1 MADTEKPSDG
11 LQLSQ
16 EWLEAA
22 DYRAELLQHLK
33 DQVPQIF
40 CLKKD
45 LSPQEEEELMQRRL
59 LHPLEC
65 FLFGED
71 PQDGLE
77 KLKQGST
84 SSQLCGRVFKE
95 GETVYSCRDCAIDPT
110 CVLCMDCFQDS
121 VHKSHRYKMHAS
133 SGGGFCDCG
142 DVEAW
147 KIGPCCSKHDPGSA
161 AAMVTDESV
170 LEPELYERAEKLFR
184 VLLRYVTD
192 FLVWEENFELS
203 AELQPRIKDNAYYC
217 VLYNDEHH
225 SYDQVIY
232 TLQRSVNC
240 DQIEAQT
247 HTTLIDKE
255 GRRAVKR
262 GTLRS
267 CQQAKDLIRVN
278 FVFSFLILVDI
289 SDNLQSEKS
298 CNPFCAALQSSS
310 EHISLQPLRVE
321 ILHATVMAHQTFALR
336 LGNWFQKVIGYSVGF
351 RLAFCQVALEPNAD
365 TDRPCLIS
373 RLMLHDAQMYKG
385 ARKIVH
391 ELIFC
396 SMLMDSEFKRLFA
409 VEFTKYYKQLQ
420 KDFISDDHER
430 SISITALSVQIFTV
444 PTLARQLIEECNVI
458 KVIVDTVLE
467 LLREHLDD
475 NNRFFFLGYNS
486 DKFTRIQVIFHDLR
500 YILISKPS
508 VWTEEMR
515 GQFLAG
521 FRIFLGFLKCMQ
533 GMEEV
538 KRQLGQHIAVEPEW
552 EAGFT
557 LQIQLRH
564 ILAMFQDWC
573 SSDEE
578 IMLQAFKDC
587 HAALIECNNQPF
599 HKEPKDFYM
608 CKHILRARPYK
619 VSQEPVSIHLPIS
632 RLLAGLYVVMWK
644 TGAIERLD
652 NPERYDFVELAELPL
667 RCVVLA
673 AQVTA
678 EMWRRNGL
686 SLVSQVYYYQDV
698 KCRDEMYDKDI
709 IMLQISASKMDPN
722 HFLMLILLRFE
733 LFEYFNGCRVSK
745 DQDELTQWN
754 RLTEEMLFL
763 LIAIFGERYVPG
775 ISQVTREEVTMREV
789 IHLLCIEPMA
799 HSTLVKSLPEN
810 ENHETGL
817 EGVIAKVAT
826 FRKPGVSGHGLYEL
840 KKERLIDFNPFFYH
854 YSRSQRSK
862 AEESQKKRRSQEGND
877 KALRPPVPP
886 AFSPSFSRIVNLLC
900 CDVIIHILRHILQ
913 RPVDDRSTHWTEA
926 MIQRALHLI
935 GQALVEEKIQLEN
948 SSVEEVTFD
957 FSLKARVGSENG
969 KSLFLLLSKIKSLP
983 SLEAQKDLIKWLLQM
998 FEIVK
1003 CLREKSSPSVSVCM
1017 DTTRPEE
1024 SIQDKEKAERK
1035 RKAEAAKL
1043 HRQKIMAQMSAMQKN
1058 FIESNKMLYD
1068 NMPDT
1073 GTQGEPVR
1081 PSESSAMEQ
1090 KELCIAFGPLRGPS
1104 PAEREVLT
1112 CILCQE
1118 EQEVLP
1124 LAPAMVLTACVQRS
1138 TVLTQCRGRIPANA
1152 ADGTGTY
1159 PLFMPPD
1166 LAVGTHT
1173 GSCGHVMHATCWQ
1186 KYFEAVQNTTRNR
1199 LHAELIVDLEN
1210 GEYLC
1215 PLCKSLC
1222 NTVVPLIPLEPL
1234 TFNYENAEIIGQHL
1248 TLPRWIQVLA
1258 ARIKGLK
1265 SVMQDNEF
1273 NPDGGSSSSGTTGL
1287 FGDGQ
1292 PDFRSIL
1299 AYGVQEPRK
1308 FSDGIAEMLVV
1319 CATTV
1324 HRVGLKTAP
1333 NELCPRVP
1341 LMAWNTCAFTIQAI
1355 ENILQEED
1363 KPLFGSL
1370 QNRQIAGLKAI
1381 VQFAA
1386 SQRLKSSQGVIQR
1399 HFADMIGVLLP
1410 VLSRKNTPSI
1420 LDVDFFHLLV
1430 GLVLSMPSLYQE
1442 EGIDLQPSA
1451 VSSAFNNM
1459 YIFHLV
1465 TMAHILQVLL
1475 TSSDFPAA
1483 GDGEESEEA
1492 RSAADLYTAVSQ
1504 HTGRLVPDLSG
1515 GSVAQRIKAGIEPF
1529 LRCAALFFNCLTGVH
1544 TPEELLNASVTSPG
1558 QVEAM
1563 CGYLALPLNIFQ
1575 LFQDYRDVVSPLLQR
1590 WCGSPSITK
1599 ALQGKTQTVRYPR
1612 IRNRLIE
1619 LPEDYSSL
1627 LNKASHFQCPKST
1640 IDERKHPTL
1649 CLVCG
1654 AMLCSQSSCCLSQLD
1669 GEDVGACTAHA
1680 AMCGAGVGMFLRI
1693 RECEIVL
1700 MASRTRGSTYPAPY
1714 LDDYGETDPHLG
1726 RGNPL
1731 HLCTERYR
1739 KLNQLWQQH
1748 CILEEIAR
1756 SLEVV
1761 NVMFAFEWQLV

>member
-1 MADTEKPSDG
+1 MADREKSVDG
-11 LQLSQ
+11 LELSKAWQ
-16 EWLEAA
+16 EAA
-22 DYRAELLQHLK
+22 DSRAEMLRYLRE
-33 DQVPQIF
+33 QVPQIF
-40 CLKKD
+40 CLKKEA
-45 LSPQEEEELMQRRL
+45 SPQEEEEAMQSRL

-65 FLFGED
+65 FLFGEA
-71 PQDGLE
+71 PQEGLA

-147 KIGPCCSKHDPGSA
+147 KIGPCCSKHDPGA
-161 AAMVTDESV
+161 ATAMDDCV
-170 LEPELYERAEKLFR
+170 LEPELSHRVEKLFR
-184 VLLRYVTD
+184 ILLRYVTD
-192 FLVWEENFELS
+192 FLVWEESFELP
-203 AELQPRIKDNAYYC
+203 AELQPRTKENAYYC

-225 SYDQVIY
+225 SYEHVIY
-232 TLQRSVNC
+232 TLQRSVSC
-240 DQIEAQT
+240 DQAEAQT

-267 CQQAKDLIRVN
+267 CQQAKDLIRSN
-278 FVFSFLILVDI
+278 
-289 SDNLQSEKS
+289 
-298 CNPFCAALQSSS
+298 S

-336 LGNWFQKVIGYSVGF
+336 LGSWFQKIIGYSAGF
-351 RLAFCQVALEPNAD
+351 RQVFCQVALEPHMD
-365 TDRPCLIS
+365 RDRPCLIS
-373 RLMLHDAQMYKG
+373 RLMLHDARMYKG

-396 SMLMDSEFKRLFA
+396 SMLMDTEFKRLFA
-409 VEFTKYYKQLQ
+409 IEFTKYYKQLQ
-420 KDFISDDHER
+420 KDFINDDHER

-444 PTLARQLIEECNVI
+444 PTLARQLIEEGNVI
-458 KVIVDTVLE
+458 KVIVDTVME
-467 LLREHLDD
+467 LLCEHLDD
-475 NNRFFFLGYNS
+475 NNRFLFLGYNS
-486 DKFTRIQVIFHDLR
+486 DKFSRIQVIFHDLR

-508 VWTEEMR
+508 VWTNELR
-515 GQFLAG
+515 GQFLEG
-521 FRIFLGFLKCMQ
+521 FRVFLGLLKCMQ

-573 SSDEE
+573 SSDVE
-578 IMLQAFKDC
+578 ILLLAFKEC
-587 HAALIECNNQPF
+587 HTVLMQCNNQSF
-599 HKEPKDFYM
+599 HREATDFYM
-608 CKHILRARPYK
+608 CKHILHVRPYK

-632 RLLAGLYVVMWK
+632 RLLAGLYVLLCA
-644 TGAIERLD
+644 TGAIERL
-652 NPERYDFVELAELPL
+652 NNAESYDFTQLTEHPL

-698 KCRDEMYDKDI
+698 KCRYEMYDKDI
-709 IMLQISASKMDPN
+709 VMLQIAASKMDPN

-733 LFEYFNGCRVSK
+733 LFEQFNGSCSSK
-745 DQDELTQWN
+745 DQDELMQWN
-754 RLTEEMLFL
+754 RLTEEMLYL
-763 LIAIFGERYVPG
+763 LIAITGERYVPG
-775 ISQVTREEVTMREV
+775 ISNVTKEDVTMREV

-799 HSTLVKSLPEN
+799 HSSLVKSLPEN
-810 ENHETGL
+810 ESHETGL
-817 EGVIAKVAT
+817 EAVIAKVAT
-826 FRKPGVSGHGLYEL
+826 FRRPGVSGHGLYEV
-840 KKERLIDFNPFFYH
+840 KKDLLQEFNPFFYH
-854 YSRSQRSK
+854 YSRSQHSK
-862 AEESQKKRRSQEGND
+862 AEESQKKRRVLESND
-877 KALRPPVPP
+877 KALRPPMPP
-886 AFSPSFSRIVNLLC
+886 AFCTAFSSIVRLLC
-900 CDVIIHILRHILQ
+900 CDIFIHILRHILQ
-913 RPVDDRSTHWTEA
+913 RAAEDRPSHWSEA
-926 MIQRALHLI
+926 MIQRTLHLI
-935 GQALVEEKIQLEN
+935 GQALLEEKTQLED
-948 SSVEEVTFD
+948 STVEEVFFD
-957 FSLKARVGSENG
+957 FSIKARVIGSEQG
-969 KSLFLLLSKIKSLP
+969 KSVFLLMSKIKALP
-983 SLEAQKDLIKWLLQM
+983 SLEAQKDMITWLLQM

-1003 CLREKSSPSVSVCM
+1003 CLREKSSPTVSM
-1017 DTTRPEE
+1017 NMEMSKPEE
-1024 SIQDKEKAERK
+1024 SAQDKEKAERK

-1068 NMPDT
+1068 NMPES
-1073 GTQGEPVR
+1073 GTQEPVT
-1081 PSESSAMEQ
+1081 STEICAMEER
-1090 KELCIAFGPLRGPS
+1090 ELCIAIGPHRGS
-1104 PAEREVLT
+1104 TPAEREMLT

-1124 LAPAMVLTACVQRS
+1124 QAPAMVLTACVQRS
-1138 TVLTQCRGRIPANA
+1138 TVLTQCRGKIPANR
-1152 ADGTGTY
+1152 ADGPGTY
-1159 PLFMPPD
+1159 PLFMPPE

-1199 LHAELIVDLEN
+1199 LHAELIIDLEN

-1222 NTVVPLIPLEPL
+1222 NTVIPLIPLEPL

-1248 TLPRWIQVLA
+1248 TLPRWIQIFS

-1265 SVMQDNEF
+1265 SITQDNDFSAE
-1273 NPDGGSSSSGTTGL
+1273 GGGADSGSGISGTSGL
-1287 FGDGQ
+1287 CGEGQ

-1299 AYGVQEPRK
+1299 SYGVQEPRR
-1308 FSDGIAEMLVV
+1308 FSDSIAEMLVV

-1370 QNRQIAGLKAI
+1370 QNRQLAGLRAI
-1381 VQFAA
+1381 VQFSA
-1386 SQRLKSSQGVIQR
+1386 SQRLKSSQTVIQR
-1399 HFADMIGVLLP
+1399 HFTDMMGVLLP
-1410 VLSRKNTPSI
+1410 VMSRKSTPS
-1420 LDVDFFHLLV
+1420 LLEVDFFHLLV

-1442 EGIDLQPSA
+1442 EAVDLQPSA
-1451 VSSAFNNM
+1451 VSSAYNHL
-1459 YIFHLV
+1459 YILQLV
-1465 TMAHILQVLL
+1465 TMAHMLQVLL
-1475 TSSDFPAA
+1475 TSTDFPAVD
-1483 GDGEESEEA
+1483 DGEETEEA
-1492 RSAADLYTAVSQ
+1492 RAAAEFYTTVSQ
-1504 HTGRLVPDLSG
+1504 HTGRLTPDLSCN
-1515 GSVAQRIKAGIEPF
+1515 SVAQRVKTGIEPF

-1544 TPEELLNASVTSPG
+1544 PPEELFSTSVASQG
-1558 QVEAM
+1558 QIEAL
-1563 CGYLALPLNIFQ
+1563 CSYLALPSNVFQ
-1575 LFQDYRDVVSPLLQR
+1575 LFQDNRETVSPLLQM
-1590 WCGSPSITK
+1590 WCGSPAITK
-1599 ALQGKTQTVRYPR
+1599 ALTGKIQTIRYPR
-1612 IRNRLIE
+1612 RRNRLIN
-1619 LPEDYSSL
+1619 LPEDYSVL
-1627 LNKASHFQCPKST
+1627 LNQASHFQCPKST
-1640 IDERKHPTL
+1640 DDERKHPTL
-1649 CLVCG
+1649 CLFCG

-1680 AMCGAGVGMFLRI
+1680 ATCGAGVGMFLRI

-1700 MASRTRGSTYPAPY
+1700 MASKTRGSTYPAPY

-1731 HLCTERYR
+1731 HLCPERYR

-1761 NVMFAFEWQLV
+1761 NVMFAFEWQML